1 MPSGARDVFL
11 QNHPDRLWSPNSLL
25 FNGYR
30 VSYSGVKQPGSEV
43 DHLPLSSAEVSKN
56 LWSSTSIPLYA
67 FMAWTGL
74 TIPVLYL
81 WLKRSIVESID
92 DGKIQVSG
100 QLYAPTSLPMRKEPS
115 VPTE

>member
-1 MPSGARDVFL
+1 
-11 QNHPDRLWSPNSLL
+11 
-25 FNGYR
+25 
-30 VSYSGVKQPGSEV
+30 
-43 DHLPLSSAEVSKN
+43 
-56 LWSSTSIPLYA
+56 
-67 FMAWTGL
+67 MAWTGL